1 MFIDLA
7 TALVSTTLSE
17 TPSGAV
23 GVNVCSATG
32 VAHSAA
38 ELVAAW
44 TVSRAENAARD
55 AECKWQARRL
65 CNYLEGKT

>member
-38 ELVAAW
+38 GLVAAW
-44 TVSRAENAARD
+44 AVSRAENAARD